1 MSTPPPIKNSSQSM
15 LDIKPFQ
22 QMIVELDE
30 KAEETLSAGTIEH
43 SGIKYS
49 YIVRWNVSNSTQRS

>member
-1 MSTPPPIKNSSQSM
+1 MTTPPPIKNSSRSI
-15 LDIKPFQ
+15 LDVKPFQ

-30 KAEETLSAGTIEH
+30 KSEEALSAGSIDR

-49 YIVRWNVSNSTQRS
+49 YIVRWNLNTTNMS

>member
-1 MSTPPPIKNSSQSM
+1 MSIPPPIKNSSRSM

-22 QMIVELDE
+22 QLIVELDE
-30 KAEETLSAGTIEH
+30 KTEEELSAGTIDH

-49 YIVRWNVSNSTQRS
+49 YIVKWNFNATNMS

>member
-1 MSTPPPIKNSSQSM
+1 MIRESLEKSVQPS
-15 LDIKPFQ
+15 LDGEKLHALV
-22 QMIVELDE
+22 MELDE
-30 KAEETLSAGTIEH
+30 KAEEALSAGTIDR